1 MKKRTSLSV
10 LVLVFL
16 AVVGSHIGWTA
27 RDNGILMVL
36 DGREIDVVGIAGD
49 QWTQMT
55 RNCKG
60 VGRLQPSDEN
70 YRITDRLIK
79 AYSPPHSQSAR
90 IAGVWG
96 ADQWVLAEAEFV
108 DLLPAVVLLDFSGD
122 DAHIVGNAVWSGY
135 TKPWKAAPF
144 IRDYLAKQ
152 VPALPGALAACFDPQ
167 SPSFK

>member
-1 MKKRTSLSV
+1 MKRRTSLSV

-60 VGRLQPSDEN
+60 VVRLQPSDEN

-96 ADQWVLAEAEFV
+96 VDQWVLAEAEFV

-122 DAHIVGNAVWSGY
+122 DAHIAGNAVWSGY

-144 IRDYLAKQ
+144 IRDYLVKQ